1 MVFGLFKSKEE
12 PLLEQELNRGPEDS
26 ESIQE
31 VLDYVKEITG
41 VTFEKQRPIFQS
53 KIKSFCQQRGI
64 NSFHDCIER
73 VVRDALLRQ
82 ELVNYVT
89 TNETYFYREFEQIEG
104 LVTKVCERA
113 DRVNILCMPCSTG
126 EEPYSIVIA
135 LLEAGVT
142 MARFNLLGMDIDT
155 SALQRA
161 KEGVYNARDVSKMP
175 THVVNKY
182 FLKQGDKFHLNAAVK
197 SCVTFRACNLFD
209 PEFKKAGQFDYILS
223 RNMLIYFDAE
233 TKLKASKILDGL
245 LKPASTPVYYGH
257 ADLY

>member
-1 MVFGLFKSKEE
+1 VVFGLFKSKKE
-12 PLLEQELNRGPEDS
+12 PLLEQELKRGPQDF

-31 VLDYVKEITG
+31 TLDYVKEITG
-41 VTFEKQRPIFQS
+41 ITFEKQRAIFQS
-53 KIKSFCQQRGI
+53 KLKSFCQQRGI
-64 NSFHDCIER
+64 NSFHECIAKVER
-73 VVRDALLRQ
+73 DVALRQ

-89 TNETYFYREFEQIEG
+89 TNETYFYREFGQIEE

-113 DRVNILCMPCSTG
+113 DRVNVLCMPCSTG

-135 LLEAGVT
+135 LLEAGVAK
-142 MARFNLLGMDIDT
+142 ARFNILGVDIDT

-175 THVVNKY
+175 THLVNKY
-182 FLKQGDKFHLNAAVK
+182 FSKQGEKFHLNAAVK

-209 PEFKKAGQFDYILS
+209 TEFKKIGQFDYILS
-223 RNMLIYFDAE
+223 RNMLIYFDMD
-233 TKLKASKILDGL
+233 TKLKASEILGGL